1 MNHPKWQ
8 IYEQVLFSFVGDD
21 VSIKKRYICSVL
33 ALKKHKTQKNK
44 EKEKKMSFG
53 EINGEK
59 KCNML
64 CNNQLCHI
72 LSLAQIFSAN
82 IGNKTII

>member
-1 MNHPKWQ
+1 MN
-8 IYEQVLFSFVGDD
+8 
-21 VSIKKRYICSVL
+21 
-33 ALKKHKTQKNK
+33 
-44 EKEKKMSFG
+44 FG

-59 KCNML
+59 KCNMLCNML

-82 IGNKTII
+82 IGNKTIICTDNAIYDEWA

>member
-1 MNHPKWQ
+1 
-8 IYEQVLFSFVGDD
+8 
-21 VSIKKRYICSVL
+21 
-33 ALKKHKTQKNK
+33 
-44 EKEKKMSFG
+44 MSFG

-59 KCNML
+59 KCNMR

-82 IGNKTII
+82 IGNKTIICTDNAIYDEWA

>member
-8 IYEQVLFSFVGDD
+8 IYEQVLFSFVGVDF
-21 VSIKKRYICSVL
+21 SIKKRYICSVL
-33 ALKKHKTQKNK
+33 VLKKHKTQKKIK

-59 KCNML
+59 M
-64 CNNQLCHI
+64 QY
-72 LSLAQIFSAN
+72 
-82 IGNKTII
+82 TM